1 MRWDIINQL
10 VSKNGYNRYLEIGV
24 QDANSNYNKIQV
36 EYKQAVDPMQRNL
49 EHFVGTSDAYFA
61 QLPPEEMFDII
72 FIDGLHHSDQV
83 LRDIDNSL
91 LHLIEGGTIVVHD
104 CIPSTQQQQ
113 LRFDNGGAWTG
124 DVWKAIVELKT
135 KRTDLKIR
143 VVDHDWGCGIITRSS
158 NEPLIQVDEIDW
170 NLFETRRD
178 EVLSVISLDQFTNEQ
193 A

>member
-10 VSKNGYNRYLEIGV
+10 VSKNGYTRYLEIGV

-36 EYKQAVDPMQRNL
+36 EYKQAVDPMPRNL
-49 EHFVGTSDAYFA
+49 VHFRGTSDEYFA
-61 QLPPEEMFDII
+61 QLPPENMFDII

-91 LHLIEGGTIVVHD
+91 SHLSEGGTIVVHD
-104 CIPSTQQQQ
+104 CLPENQQQQ

-124 DVWKAIVELKT
+124 DVWKAIVEFKT
-135 KRTDLKIR
+135 KRSDLKIR
-143 VVDHDWGCGIITRSS
+143 VIDHDWGCGIITRSI
-158 NEPLIQVDEIDW
+158 NETLVQADVIDW
-170 NLFETRRD
+170 NLFESRRD